1 MPLGR
6 KKSSSN
12 TTKPGGGGSQPT
24 MGIDQATD
32 KDLAISLISYIE
44 MKVMSGMFGVCR
56 KNMEVNSK
64 KRELML

>member
-32 KDLAISLISYIE
+32 KDLAISLTEPGMPSYPR
-44 MKVMSGMFGVCR
+44 F
-56 KNMEVNSK
+56 
-64 KRELML
+64 